1 MFSRG
6 TLERKGLKK
15 GSSGCRLQIFN
26 VCLTIL
32 WALGITYKAES
43 FKSPNFVIL
52 HFTNQDETKEE
63 QTRRK
68 LQFYS

>member
-32 WALGITYKAES
+32 WALGITYKAKSLSRVQILSS
-43 FKSPNFVIL
+43 FIL
-52 HFTNQDETKEE
+52 QIKTKQKKNKPAEN
-63 QTRRK
+63 
-68 LQFYS
+68 